1 MNLPDFPALFAINVP
16 PLEIIVRGTMVYW
29 FLFLMFRFVLRRDV
43 GSVAITDVLF
53 VVVIADAAQNAMAGT
68 YDTIS
73 EGFLLVTTI
82 GAWNYGLDWAAYH
95 FKPVRRLVDG
105 QPMPLIRD
113 GKLMRRNM
121 RRELL
126 TLDDLQSALREHGIE
141 KIEDV
146 KLAVMESGGQISVV
160 ARASPASNPPPDSPG
175 AGP

>member
-1 MNLPDFPALFAINVP
+1 MTLADLLALFDIRVA
-16 PLEIIVRGTMVYW
+16 PLEIIVRGTAVYW

-53 VVVIADAAQNAMAGT
+53 VVIIADAAQNAMAGS

-73 EGFLLVTTI
+73 EGFLLVATI
-82 GAWNYGLDWAAYH
+82 AAWNYGLDWAAYH
-95 FKPVRRLVDG
+95 FKPIRHLVEG

-113 GKLMRRNM
+113 GKLLRKNM

-126 TLDDLQSALREHGIE
+126 TLDDLNSALREHGIE
-141 KIEDV
+141 KVEEV

-160 ARASPASNPPPDSPG
+160 SRMPSASPPPESPIR
-175 AGP
+175 

>member
-1 MNLPDFPALFAINVP
+1 MNVPDLSALFAIHVP
-16 PLEIIVRGTMVYW
+16 PLEIIVRGTAVYW

-53 VVVIADAAQNAMAGT
+53 VVVIADASQNAIAGT

-73 EGFLLVTTI
+73 EGFLLVATI

-95 FKPVRRLVDG
+95 FKPVRRLVEG

-113 GKLMRRNM
+113 GKLLRRNL

-126 TLDDLQSALREHGIE
+126 TLDDLNSALREHGVE
-141 KIEDV
+141 KVEDV

-160 ARASPASNPPPDSPG
+160 SRMPATPAPSSGPPDTR
-175 AGP
+175 